1 MILVYMLILS
11 SVLFLILMTKY
22 INPSHPIFM
31 YVGLMTFTIFGY
43 TVMDFPELQTDTIVI
58 YFTTILSFILGYF
71 SFLIVINK
79 IKIKK
84 RYNEELIY
92 KIEFSNKAI
101 FT

>member
-58 YFTTILSFILGYF
+58 YFTITPPINRVNFI
-71 SFLIVINK
+71 N
-79 IKIKK
+79 
-84 RYNEELIY
+84 
-92 KIEFSNKAI
+92 
-101 FT
+101 